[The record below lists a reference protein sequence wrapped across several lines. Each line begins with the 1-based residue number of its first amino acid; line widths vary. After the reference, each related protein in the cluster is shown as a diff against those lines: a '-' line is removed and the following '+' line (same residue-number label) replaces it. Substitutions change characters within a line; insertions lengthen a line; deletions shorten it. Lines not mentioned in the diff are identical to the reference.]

1 MKKNYFEVNLCNDE
15 LKEFRVICNYTPLL
29 GIREKVTGRVISVKC
44 PHETC
49 ITNYGLTCEKECKFV
64 SEEDAKAYLS
74 KFNDENTKEAY
85 KNYLK
90 KVEVASFAR
99 FDNAYNDFKRNQKE
113 HSKRLIK
120 SLIKEIK

>member
-49 ITNYGLTCEKECKFV
+49 ITNYGLTCE
-64 SEEDAKAYLS
+64 
-74 KFNDENTKEAY
+74 NTKEAF
-85 KNYLK
+85 KNYLI
-90 KVEVASFAR
+90 KVEAASFAR
-99 FDNAYNDFKRNQKE
+99 FDNAYNDFKRSQKE

>member
-90 KVEVASFAR
+90 KVEAASFAR
-99 FDNAYNDFKRNQKE
+99 FDNAYNDFKRSQKE
-113 HSKRLIK
+113 HSKSLIK